1 MAKKPARPR
10 LSRLELELMDLLW
23 ARGEASVREIHEA
36 IPEKSRPAY
45 TTIQTMLSRLEA
57 KGAVR
62 KSRKIGNAFLFVPEI
77 SRDSTYRRLINELID
92 VVGGGAAV
100 VSHLV
105 DAGKL
110 SLDDLRAVEDQLAA
124 KKKERP

>member
-1 MAKKPARPR
+1 
-10 LSRLELELMDLLW
+10 MDLLW

-45 TTIQTMLSRLEA
+45 TTIQTMLNRMEA

-62 KSRKIGNAFLFVPEI
+62 KSRKIGNAYLFVAEVT
-77 SRDSTYRRLINELID
+77 RQSTYRRLINDLLD

-110 SLDDLRAVEDQLAA
+110 SLDDLRALEDQLEA
-124 KKKERP
+124 KEKEEA

>member
-1 MAKKPARPR
+1 MPKKPARPR

-36 IPEKSRPAY
+36 IPERSRPAY
-45 TTIQTMLSRLEA
+45 TTIQTMLNRMEA

-62 KSRKIGNAFLFVPEI
+62 KSRKIGNAFLFVPEVT
-77 SRDSTYRRLINELID
+77 RESTYRRLVNELIA

-105 DAGKL
+105 DAGEL
-110 SLDDLRAVEDQLAA
+110 SLEDLRALEDQLEARGG
-124 KKKERP
+124 KRP

>member
-1 MAKKPARPR
+1 MPKKSPRPR

-45 TTIQTMLSRLEA
+45 TTIQTMLHRLEA

-62 KSRKIGNAFLFVPEI
+62 KSRKIGNAFLFVPEV
-77 SRDSTYRRLINELID
+77 SRDSTYRRLVNELID

-105 DAGKL
+105 DSGKL
-110 SLDDLRAVEDQLAA
+110 SLEDLRAFEDQLAA
-124 KKKERP
+124 KEKETG

>member
-1 MAKKPARPR
+1 MPKPSPRPR

-23 ARGEASVREIHEA
+23 EREEASVREIHEA

-45 TTIQTMLSRLEA
+45 TTIQTMLNRLEA

-62 KSRKIGNAFLFVPEI
+62 KSRKIGNAFLFVPEVT
-77 SRDSTYRRLINELID
+77 RQSTYRRLVNDLIG

-100 VSHLV
+100 VSHLI
-105 DAGKL
+105 DAGQL
-110 SLDDLRAVEDQLAA
+110 TLEDLRAVEDQLTARE
-124 KKKERP
+124 KEKR

>member
-1 MAKKPARPR
+1 MARTSPRPR

-45 TTIQTMLSRLEA
+45 TTVQTMLNRMEA

-77 SRDSTYRRLINELID
+77 SRESTYRRLVNELID

-124 KKKERP
+124 KEKEKP

>member
-1 MAKKPARPR
+1 VPKSSRPR

-45 TTIQTMLSRLEA
+45 TTIQTMLNRMEA

-62 KSRKIGNAFLFVPEI
+62 KSRKIGNAYLFVPEVT
-77 SRDSTYRRLINELID
+77 RQSTYRRLINELIE

-105 DAGKL
+105 DAGKF
-110 SLDDLRAVEDQLAA
+110 SLDDLRALEDQLEA
-124 KKKERP
+124 KEKEEA

>member
-1 MAKKPARPR
+1 MPKSPRPR

-45 TTIQTMLSRLEA
+45 TTIQTMLNRMEA

-62 KSRKIGNAFLFVPEI
+62 KSRKIGNAYLFVAEVT
-77 SRDSTYRRLINELID
+77 RQSTYRRLINDLLD

-110 SLDDLRAVEDQLAA
+110 SLDDLRALEDQLEA
-124 KKKERP
+124 KEKEEA

>member
-1 MAKKPARPR
+1 MAKTPLRPR

-45 TTIQTMLSRLEA
+45 TTVQTMLNRMEA

-62 KSRKIGNAFLFVPEI
+62 KSRKIGNAFLFLPVVT
-77 SRDSTYRRLINELID
+77 RQSTYRRLINDLIE

-110 SLDDLRAVEDQLAA
+110 SLDDLRALEDQLEA
-124 KKKERP
+124 KEKEES

>member
-1 MAKKPARPR
+1 MARTSPRPR

-36 IPEKSRPAY
+36 IPETSRPAY
-45 TTIQTMLSRLEA
+45 TTVQTMLNRMEA

-77 SRDSTYRRLINELID
+77 SRESTYRRLVNELID

-124 KKKERP
+124 KEKEKP

>member
-1 MAKKPARPR
+1 MARKSPRPR

-36 IPEKSRPAY
+36 IPETSRPAY
-45 TTIQTMLSRLEA
+45 TTIQTMLNRMEA

-77 SRDSTYRRLINELID
+77 SRASTYRRLVNELID

-124 KKKERP
+124 KEKEKP

>member
-1 MAKKPARPR
+1 MAKKPPRPR
-10 LSRLELELMDLLW
+10 LSRLELELMDLVW
-23 ARGEASVREIHEA
+23 GRGEASVREIHEA

-45 TTIQTMLSRLEA
+45 TTVQTMLNRLEA

-62 KSRKIGNAFLFVPEI
+62 KSRKIGNAHLFVPAITRE
-77 SRDSTYRRLINELID
+77 STYRRLISELID

-105 DAGKL
+105 DAGEL
-110 SLDDLRAVEDQLAA
+110 SLDDLRAVEDQLKA
-124 KKKERP
+124 KEKEKP

>member
-1 MAKKPARPR
+1 MPKTPRRPR

-36 IPEKSRPAY
+36 IPETSRPAY
-45 TTIQTMLSRLEA
+45 TTVQTMLNRMEA

-62 KSRKIGNAFLFVPEI
+62 KSRKIGNAFLFVPVVT
-77 SRDSTYRRLINELID
+77 RDSAYRRLVNELID
-92 VVGGGAAV
+92 VVGGGPAV
-100 VSHLV
+100 ASHLI

-110 SLDDLRAVEDQLAA
+110 TLEDLRALEDQLRE
-124 KKKERP
+124 KETP

>member
-1 MAKKPARPR
+1 MPKKPLRPR

-23 ARGEASVREIHEA
+23 DRGEASVREIHEA

-45 TTIQTMLSRLEA
+45 TTIQTMLNRLET

-62 KSRKIGNAFLFVPEI
+62 KSRKIGNAFLFIPEVT
-77 SRDSTYRRLINELID
+77 RQSTYRRLVNELIA

-100 VSHLV
+100 VAHLV
-105 DAGKL
+105 DAGEL
-110 SLDDLRAVEDQLAA
+110 SLEDLRAVEDQLAA
-124 KKKERP
+124 RGGKRS

>member
-1 MAKKPARPR
+1 MAKKSTRPR
-10 LSRLELELMDLLW
+10 LSRLELELMDLVW

-36 IPEKSRPAY
+36 IPEGSRPAY
-45 TTIQTMLSRLEA
+45 TTVQTMLNRLEA

-62 KSRKIGNAFLFVPEI
+62 KSRKIGNAYLFVPVVT
-77 SRDSTYRRLINELID
+77 RDSAYRRLINELID

-100 VSHLV
+100 ASHLV

-110 SLDDLRAVEDQLAA
+110 TLEDLRSLEDQLRE
-124 KKKERP
+124 KETP

>member
-1 MAKKPARPR
+1 MAKKPVRPR

-62 KSRKIGNAFLFVPEI
+62 KSRKIGNAFLFVPQI
-77 SRDSTYRRLINELID
+77 SRESTYRRLINELID

-110 SLDDLRAVEDQLAA
+110 TLDDLRAVEDQLAE
-124 KKKERP
+124 KEKTR